1 MSSQRAFHFPFGLAY
16 RPAVCTGMAHIRL
29 DDKEIELSVGELCIG
44 ADDDAGVRFG
54 AVLEKGNLAIITVDS
69 RGSATVRRAA
79 SGVTVLVNSV
89 ALGAEPAPLLH
100 GDRIEVAGRQLRF
113 SDDRKAGSTVLVPA
127 FRVSAAK
134 AAAPDRARAAT
145 GGRLVSL
152 VDGRE
157 YGVPVSGI
165 RIGRDAGC
173 DVVVPGTDV
182 SRHHAGVSVGPSG
195 YVLRDF
201 SANGVF
207 VNGARI
213 GDAQPLRR
221 GDVIRV
227 GAEEFRFYADEAP
240 IEQERPAAAAMAT
253 FEVVNEGPSKG
264 TRFPVRTPL
273 VHVGRGPHN
282 DFVIDDDSVS
292 DSHAK
297 LQRREAGWFVV
308 DMDSTNGTY
317 VAGHR
322 VSGEHLLS
330 DNVSVRFGGVKLEF
344 RSHPASTG
352 ESSGG
357 TRVIVGQ
364 KPPHPKRA
372 PATRAIVAP
381 RASQSAEPP
390 ASRAVPTAV
399 WLAAAVLIGATVLF
413 VLQDR

>member
-29 DDKEIELSVGELCIG
+29 DDKEIELSVGELCVG

-54 AVLEKGNLAIITVDS
+54 AVPEKGNLAIITVDS

-79 SGVTVLVNSV
+79 SGVTVLVNGV

-127 FRVSAAK
+127 FGVSAAK

-157 YGVPVSGI
+157 YGVPSNGI

-182 SRHHAGVSVGPSG
+182 SRQHAGVSVGPSG

-213 GDAQPLRR
+213 GDAQALRR
-221 GDVIRV
+221 GDVIRI
-227 GAEEFRFYADEAP
+227 GTEEFRFYADEARV
-240 IEQERPAAAAMAT
+240 EHERPADAAALAT
-253 FEVVNEGPSKG
+253 LEVVNEGPAKG
-264 TRFPVRTPL
+264 TRFVVRTPL
-273 VHVGRGPHN
+273 AHVGRGPHN
-282 DFVIDDDSVS
+282 DIVIDDDSVS
-292 DSHAK
+292 ESHAK
-297 LQRREAGWFVV
+297 LQRRETGWFVV
-308 DMDSTNGTY
+308 DMESTNGTY

-322 VSGEHLLS
+322 VGGDHALTE
-330 DNVSVRFGGVKLEF
+330 NVAVRFGGVKLEF
-344 RSHPASTG
+344 RSEPATTG
-352 ESSGG
+352 EASGG
-357 TRVIVGQ
+357 MRVIAGQ
-364 KPPHPKRA
+364 KPAHPKRA

-381 RASQSAEPP
+381 RAPQP
-390 ASRAVPTAV
+390 A
-399 WLAAAVLIGATVLF
+399 
-413 VLQDR
+413 